1 MLTIKNATLGFDS
14 SPLIKNFSLTVAAGE
29 IILITA
35 PSGYGKST
43 LLSWISGM
51 ASPQLQAEGEIYL
64 NDIAIHT
71 LPIEKRHI
79 GMIFQ
84 DPLMFPHLTVAGN
97 LAFGLSRDY
106 ASAPRKEII
115 AQALENIGL
124 GGFGERDA
132 MTLSGGQKA
141 RLALMRSI
149 LAKPHALLLD
159 EPFSGLDGKTRDD
172 FAEFVKHEI
181 KSRNLPVLM
190 VSHDPR
196 DTHYADRPAISLEEM
211 SHL

>member
-1 MLTIKNATLGFDS
+1 MLNVKNATLSFDDI
-14 SPLIKNFSLTVAAGE
+14 PLISNLTIEVEAGE

-51 ASPQLQAEGEIYL
+51 PSPNLQAKGEIYL
-64 NDIAIHT
+64 NGKPLHN
-71 LPIEKRHI
+71 LPIEKRSV

-97 LAFGLSRDY
+97 LAFGLSRDQSS
-106 ASAPRKEII
+106 ASRKSII
-115 AQALENIGL
+115 DQTLHNIGL
-124 GGFGERDA
+124 SGLGDRDA

-141 RLALMRSI
+141 RVALMRSL
-149 LAKPHALLLD
+149 LANPHALLLD
-159 EPFSGLDGKTRDD
+159 EPFSGLDGKTRDE
-172 FAEFVKHEI
+172 FALLVKEEI
-181 KSRNLPVLM
+181 KARNLPVLM

-196 DTHYADRPAISLEEM
+196 DKNYADKPAISLEA
-211 SHL
+211 S